1 MTVAV
6 WESEPLVPVIVTVNE
21 PVADPVQDR
30 VEVPLVTVPVRETV
44 VGVRVQVRPVE
55 GEIVSERVTVPVKLF
70 TAATVTVD
78 VPGEPTTAE
87 TVVGLAL
94 TEKSGAAV
102 TVNDTVAM

>member
-1 MTVAV
+1 VTVEV

-44 VGVRVQVRPVE
+44 AGVRVQVRPVE
-55 GEIVSERVTVPVKLF
+55 GETVSERVTVPAKPL
-70 TAATVTVD
+70 TPATVTVD
-78 VPGEPTTAE
+78 VPGEPTTME
-87 TVVGLAL
+87 IVVGLAL

-102 TVNDTVAM
+102 TVNVTVAV